1 MEIPVDLPLD
11 ADGFLR
17 RECPS
22 CTCEF
27 KWHHGPTEARP
38 DDAADPVRYSC
49 PLCGKLA
56 GHDQWFTQAQVEY
69 QRALVEFHMM
79 DAVND
84 EMKRA
89 FRGSKNM
96 KYTPGKNT
104 APAPI
109 PLVESDDMLII
120 EPPCH
125 SWEPIKVPQE
135 RADSG
140 PLHCLVCGETFS
152 A

>member
-1 MEIPVDLPLD
+1 VDFPLD

-22 CTCEF
+22 CGQVF
-27 KWHHGPTEARP
+27 KWHHGPTDTRP
-38 DDAADPVRYSC
+38 ADAFDPPRYTC
-49 PLCGKLA
+49 PLCGKQA
-56 GHDQWFTQAQVEY
+56 NHDQWFTQDQIRY
-69 QRALVEFHMM
+69 QQEVAEFYMQ

-84 EMKRA
+84 ELKRA
-89 FRGSKNM
+89 FRGSKNVTY
-96 KYTPGKNT
+96 KPGTNT
-104 APAPI
+104 APAPTALHE
-109 PLVESDDMLII
+109 PNDMLIV

-125 SWEPIKVPQE
+125 PWEPVKVPQE

-140 PLHCLVCGETFS
+140 SLHCLLCGETYS

>member
-1 MEIPVDLPLD
+1 MDIPIEFPKD

-22 CTCEF
+22 CKQEF
-27 KWHHGPTEARP
+27 KWHDGPTDTRP
-38 DDAADPVRYSC
+38 ADAVDPPRYTC
-49 PLCGKLA
+49 PLCGKPANL
-56 GHDQWFTQAQVEY
+56 DEWFTQDQLRYRDEV
-69 QRALVEFHMM
+69 VEFYAM

-89 FRGSKNM
+89 FGKN
-96 KYTPGKNT
+96 YTPGKNN
-104 APAPI
+104 APAPT
-109 PLVESDDMLII
+109 PLHEPNDMLII

-125 SWEPIKVPQE
+125 PWEPVKVQQE

-140 PLHCLVCGETFS
+140 PLYCLVCGETYT
-152 A
+152 AG